1 MRAIGH
7 NINGAHWTPSWL
19 LFGLTADYS
28 WGRWNYPYVREYKGY
43 VRWFGSSEI
52 FISVIG
58 DSDEVWDLEAVKV
71 GVLHVD
77 LLFIFIAP
85 VSLDFFVAVRLRALH
100 RPKHMQSG
108 HTSVAMKKLK
118 RKAVRDT
125 MAKDMKFFFFYLG
138 FGLHIFDRTE
148 GTKAN
153 GMT

>member
-1 MRAIGH
+1 MWIYYLY
-7 NINGAHWTPSWL
+7 L
-19 LFGLTADYS
+19 LHLC
-28 WGRWNYPYVREYKGY
+28 PL
-43 VRWFGSSEI
+43 I
-52 FISVIG
+52 
-58 DSDEVWDLEAVKV
+58 
-71 GVLHVD
+71 
-77 LLFIFIAP
+77 
-85 VSLDFFVAVRLRALH
+85 FFVAVRLRALH

>member
-1 MRAIGH
+1 
-7 NINGAHWTPSWL
+7 
-19 LFGLTADYS
+19 
-28 WGRWNYPYVREYKGY
+28 
-43 VRWFGSSEI
+43 
-52 FISVIG
+52 
-58 DSDEVWDLEAVKV
+58 
-71 GVLHVD
+71 VD

-85 VSLDFFVAVRLRALH
+85 MCPLNFCRGEAACTSRTH